1 MTSGTLALVPPT
13 PRRQPR
19 QQRSRALVDAI
30 LEAAAQVL
38 AAEGP
43 ERTTT
48 NRVAERA
55 GVSVGSIYQYFP
67 HKHALFTALGE
78 RYVERLRTALLEIW
92 PTALTHPPTRALPI
106 VLEHLLAVSIQD
118 PLLSGMLHVTAFPA
132 PALSP
137 IAAFERELEGLVA
150 TFLRRPHDPPLH
162 VPDPDLAA
170 RLIVR
175 AAGGIVGRT
184 LASEPHLLTDPAFV
198 RELMSLIERYVQV
211 G

>member
-1 MTSGTLALVPPT
+1 VPEK

-19 QQRSRALVDAI
+19 QQRSRALVDTI

-48 NRVAERA
+48 NRVAQRA

-67 HKHALFTALGE
+67 DKHALFTALGE
-78 RYVERLRTALLEIW
+78 RYVHHLRTALINIW
-92 PTALTHPPTRALPI
+92 PAALTHPPARALSV
-106 VLEHLLAVSIQD
+106 VLERLLAVSIQD
-118 PLLSGMLHVTAFPA
+118 PRLSGMLHLTTFPA

-150 TFLRRPHDPPLH
+150 TFLRLPHDPPLQ
-162 VPDPDLAA
+162 VPDPDLTA

-184 LASEPHLLTDPAFV
+184 LASEPHLLAEPAFV
-198 RELMSLIERYVQV
+198 REVMWLIERYVQA